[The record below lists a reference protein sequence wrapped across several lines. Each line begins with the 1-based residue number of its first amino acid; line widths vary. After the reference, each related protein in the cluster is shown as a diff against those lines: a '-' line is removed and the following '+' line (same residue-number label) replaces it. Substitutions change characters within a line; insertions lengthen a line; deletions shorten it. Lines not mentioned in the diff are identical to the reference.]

1 MTDFVEMFRHWNAG
15 RSQVQIHQAL
25 DIDRKTIR
33 KYLAPALAEG
43 LQPAPDEPFDE
54 EVWRAR
60 IQRWFPELV
69 DPAARALTWPQIAAH
84 HQWITDQLKVPVTVA
99 TIAQRL
105 RDEHRVEVSE
115 STVRRYIATTFTEQR
130 LEERVTVPRGA
141 VEPGSEAQID
151 YGKLGMWFDP
161 VLGRRVAVW
170 VFAMILS
177 CSRALFVQPVLR
189 MDQTSWNASHVAA
202 FEFFGGVPARL
213 VCDNLKT
220 GVTRPDLYDPLI
232 NLAYGELA
240 MFYGTLIDPARARKP
255 KDKPRIERPMP
266 YIRDSFFA
274 GRQFTSLTQMQGD
287 ALRWASDVYGV
298 HKHRGLEGATPASVF
313 TALEADAL
321 IPLPPRP
328 FESVIYT
335 VGTLAPDCHIK
346 SGKAFYS
353 APWRLMGQKLLV
365 RTAGDVVQIFHH
377 DVVVATHVLHLSGRS
392 TNFEHYPPHKIAH
405 TLRSVTW
412 CRTQAEQIGP
422 AAVAIV
428 AELSAVNAIHRLRAI
443 QGIIRLRD
451 KYGADRLD
459 AACARALAVGDPGYR
474 TVKGILVAG
483 TEHGDDPPHHHAPAP
498 PAMLRGPDAFGTDL
512 TA

>member
-1 MTDFVEMFRHWNAG
+1 M
-15 RSQVQIHQAL
+15 
-25 DIDRKTIR
+25 
-33 KYLAPALAEG
+33 
-43 LQPAPDEPFDE
+43 
-54 EVWRAR
+54 
-60 IQRWFPELV
+60 
-69 DPAARALTWPQIAAH
+69 TWPQIASH

-105 RDEHRVEVSE
+105 RDDHRVEVSE
-115 STVRRYIATTFTEQR
+115 STVRRYIATTFTESR
-130 LEERVTVPRGA
+130 LEDRVTVPRGT
-141 VEPGSEAQID
+141 VKPGSEAQID
-151 YGKLGMWFDP
+151 YGKLGMWCDP
-161 VLGRRVAVW
+161 ESGRRVAVW

-220 GVTRPDLYDPLI
+220 GVVRPDLYDPQI

-240 MFYGTLIDPARARKP
+240 SFYGTLIDPARASKP

-274 GRQFTSLTQMQGD
+274 GREFASLARMQAE
-287 ALRWASDVYGV
+287 ALRWASEVYGV
-298 HKHRGLEGATPASVF
+298 HKHRGLDGQTPGSVF
-313 TALEADAL
+313 AAIEADAL
-321 IPLPPRP
+321 LPLPGRP

-335 VGTLAPDCHIK
+335 IGRVAPDCHVK
-346 SGKAFYS
+346 SGKPFYS
-353 APWRLMGQKLLV
+353 VPWRLMGQQVTV
-365 RTAGDVVQIFHH
+365 RTAGDVVQIFHNGA
-377 DVVVATHVLHLSGRS
+377 VVATHVLHLSGRS

-422 AAVAIV
+422 AVVAIV
-428 AELSAVNAIHRLRAI
+428 AELSQVNAIHRLRAI

-451 KYGADRLD
+451 TYGDSRLD
-459 AACARALAVGDPGYR
+459 AACARALQVGDPNYR

-483 TEHGDDPPHHHAPAP
+483 TEYGDDPPQHAPTP
-498 PAMLRGPDAFGTDL
+498 PAILRGPEAFDTER